1 METVEKGNTKQ
12 EILETALDLFSVLG
26 YEATSV
32 SQIADAV
39 GIRKASL
46 YSHFG
51 SKQEILDALVETVM
65 EQYNRHSIFARAD
78 WDDHVF
84 TRDKEDITPDAAVQM
99 ILGHVRYILH
109 DPQICKSRKML
120 TIEQFQNPKLS
131 ALQTKQNYTD
141 VMRYFTGFIRFLIRQ
156 GKLNDDDPEIMAAQL
171 CLPVS
176 VWINLCDREPERETE
191 VMGLIERHIRQF
203 FRVYG
208 TKSLYAVQ

>member
-65 EQYNRHSIFARAD
+65 EQYNRHSVFARAD

-109 DPQICKSRKML
+109 DPQISKSRKML
-120 TIEQFQNPKLS
+120 TIEQF
-131 ALQTKQNYTD
+131 
-141 VMRYFTGFIRFLIRQ
+141 
-156 GKLNDDDPEIMAAQL
+156 
-171 CLPVS
+171 
-176 VWINLCDREPERETE
+176 
-191 VMGLIERHIRQF
+191 
-203 FRVYG
+203 
-208 TKSLYAVQ
+208 